1 MLFLYP
7 VFLFA
12 ILLIVIPILIHLFNF
27 RRYIKFQ
34 FSNVQ
39 FLKEVQEQQSSKKN
53 LKERLILL
61 TRILAFTFLVLAFA
75 KPYLPS
81 SSNTSASNG
90 KQKLVSVFID
100 NSFSMQNLNQEGTLL
115 EEAKQRGKEI
125 AKAYN
130 INDRFQLLTQDF
142 EGKHQRLLNRDEFM
156 EAIDTVKISPQSRTL
171 TQIINRQK
179 SLLNMQK
186 DVPHIVY
193 IISDFQK
200 NINPKKNLNIDTTIK
215 LNLIQL
221 KANPVP
227 NLAIDTIALLGEVHQ
242 PGNTEK
248 LLIKLHNYSD
258 QKVIKTPLKLIING
272 VQKALGSF
280 NLAPR
285 EVQNDTLIFSGLV
298 TGWQNCTL
306 TIQDNPITFDNQFY
320 FSFEVEKKMNILL
333 INGGKANPYL
343 KSTFATD
350 SFFETTTINDGNV
363 DYATLNSYPVIF
375 ISDLNAIS
383 NGLSQQL
390 KNYVNKG
397 GSLVVFPSTNID
409 FLNYQS
415 FLQDLN
421 ISYPDK
427 LISDSTKVAS
437 LNLQNKVFKNI
448 FDEYPQ
454 NPDLPTIKKY
464 YQLITNTKNTGE
476 SLMKLPS
483 KQSLISEFHVK
494 RGKIYLSAV
503 ALDDSFSNFQ
513 KHGLFLPIILRIA
526 LLSFHVQP
534 LFYTIGNIET
544 IKTPPINLSSNQ
556 FLKIYKD
563 NKYSIPATKQLN
575 GNTELYFADQ
585 IQTPGIYQLKK
596 QDSILSELAFNNNR
610 SESDLSYYTSTDLI
624 YIMPSKTNI
633 LQVSNTPLNDK
644 IRETNFDIQLW
655 KLCIILALFFLA
667 IETLLVKYFNM
678 KFQPYS

>member
-12 ILLIVIPILIHLFNF
+12 LLLIVIPILIHLFNF
-27 RRYIKFQ
+27 RRYIKFK

-427 LISDSTKVAS
+427 LILDSTKVAS

-448 FDEYPQ
+448 FDEYPK

>member
-53 LKERLILL
+53 LKERLILF
-61 TRILAFTFLVLAFA
+61 TRILAFIFLVLAFA

-81 SSNTSASNG
+81 SSNNSALNG
-90 KQKLVSVFID
+90 KQKLISVFID

-115 EEAKQRGKEI
+115 DEAKQRGKEI
-125 AKAYN
+125 VMAYN
-130 INDRFQLLTQDF
+130 VNDRFQLLTQDF
-142 EGKHQRLLNRDEFM
+142 EGKHQRLLSRDEFI
-156 EAIDTVKISPQSRTL
+156 EAIDTVKISSQSRTIP
-171 TQIINRQK
+171 QIIARQQ
-179 SLLNMQK
+179 SLLNLQK

-200 NINPKKNLNIDTTIK
+200 NINPKKVLNIDTTIK

-221 KANPVP
+221 QANPVP
-227 NLAIDTIALLGEVHQ
+227 NLAIDTVALLGAVHQ

-285 EVQNDTLIFSGLV
+285 EVQNDTLTFSGLIE
-298 TGWQNCTL
+298 GWQNCTL
-306 TIQDNPITFDNQFY
+306 TLQDNPITFDNQFY
-320 FSFEVEKKMNILL
+320 FSFEVEKKMKVLL
-333 INGGKANPYL
+333 IDGGTANQYL
-343 KSTFATD
+343 KTAFATD
-350 SFFETTTINDGNV
+350 SFFETTNTHDGNV
-363 DYATLNSYPVIF
+363 DYVTLNSYPIIF
-375 ISDLNAIS
+375 ISDLNSIS

-390 KNYVNKG
+390 KSYVNKG
-397 GSLVVFPSTNID
+397 GSLVIFPSTNID
-409 FLNYQS
+409 LSNYQS

-421 ISYPDK
+421 ISYPEK
-427 LISDSTKVAS
+427 LFTDSERVAS
-437 LNLQNKVFKNI
+437 INLQSKVFKNI
-448 FDEYPQ
+448 FEEYPH
-454 NPDLPTIKKY
+454 NPDLPSIKKY
-464 YQLITNTKNTGE
+464 YQFNTNTKSIGE

-483 KQSLISEFHVK
+483 KQSLISKFDVK
-494 RGKIYLSAV
+494 KGKIYLSAV

-526 LLSFHVQP
+526 LLSFHEQP

-563 NKYSIPATKQLN
+563 SKYSIPATRQLN

-596 QDSILSELAFNNNR
+596 QDTLLSELAFNNNR
-610 SESDLSYYTSTDLI
+610 SESDLSYYNNSDLTSM
-624 YIMPSKTNI
+624 MPAKTNI
-633 LQVSNTPLNDK
+633 LQVTKASLNDK
-644 IRETNFDIQLW
+644 IRETNFGIQLW
-655 KLCIILALFFLA
+655 KLCIILALFSLA
-667 IETLLVKYFNM
+667 IEILLVKYLNI
-678 KFQPYS
+678 KVQQYS